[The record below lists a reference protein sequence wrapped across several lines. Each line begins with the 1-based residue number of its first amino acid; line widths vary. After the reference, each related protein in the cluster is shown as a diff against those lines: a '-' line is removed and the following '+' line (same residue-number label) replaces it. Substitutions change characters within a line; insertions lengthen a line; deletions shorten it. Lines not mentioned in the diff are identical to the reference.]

1 MSRGERQRLAIA
13 CVIAMQPEVIILDE
27 PTTGLD
33 PAEADRIMTILQNL
47 STSGHT
53 VIMVS
58 HDMQIVEHHARRI
71 IRMES
76 GRIVHDSGARNGGI
90 A

>member
-33 PAEADRIMTILQNL
+33 PVEATRIMTILEEL
-47 STSGHT
+47 STAGHT

-58 HDMQIVEHHARRI
+58 HDMHIVEHHAQRI
-71 IRMES
+71 IRMEN
-76 GRIVHDSGARNGGI
+76 GRIISDSGALYGSD

>member
-13 CVIAMQPEVIILDE
+13 CVTAMKPEVIILDE

-33 PAEADRIMTILQNL
+33 SIESKRIMGILENL
-47 STSGHT
+47 SIQGHT

-58 HDMQIVEHHARRI
+58 HDMNIVKNHAKRI
-71 IRMES
+71 ITMAEGKITGDMCS
-76 GRIVHDSGARNGGI
+76 IKGGE
-90 A
+90 